1 MTDHAESKLREW
13 ALKRNG
19 DPIDNHDVVELLFA
33 MDEDNSA
40 RHQESIALLVAHCD
54 EAVIRDKRIS
64 DLEAWRTTSVTAC
77 PALIADTV
85 HPMIEQLDADHLA
98 FHNAHLLSDHEHA
111 ARRETDSDGEDW
123 TGRRDEGDTVI
134 VKSRRFTPEQIVA
147 SVVIFLA
154 IMLTQTAVTYFIVL
168 YLDRRYR

>member
-19 DPIDNHDVVELLFA
+19 DPIDNHDVVELIFA

-40 RHQESIALLVAHCD
+40 RHEESMSLLAEHCD
-54 EAVIRDKRIS
+54 EAQIRDRRIA
-64 DLEAWRTTSVTAC
+64 DLEAWRTASVTAC

-85 HPMIEQLDADHLA
+85 HPMIEQLDAEHLA
-98 FHNAHLLSDHEHA
+98 FHNAHLLVEHA
-111 ARRETDSDGEDW
+111 PHREDDPPGSDFLE
-123 TGRRDEGDTVI
+123 RRDEGDAVI

-147 SVVIFLA
+147 SVIIFLA
-154 IMLTQTAVTYFIVL
+154 VMLTQTAVTYFIVL
-168 YLDRRYR
+168 YLDQRYR